1 MQWTSSQPFVPP
13 SVLDRLDRVRLRR
26 AALRYAEHG
35 WPVTPGS
42 YLTGHRFHCDRPG
55 CPITGCHPALDS
67 WIESATGDPDR
78 ITDWWR
84 RRPHAVLLTTGE
96 SFDVLE
102 VPAPLARRTPGL
114 GPVAVTAGGRW
125 MFLVRPGRPLRPEL
139 ERRLDVIRH
148 GVGSWI
154 PAPPSRMVEGPVR
167 WAVTPTQ
174 VDWRLPDADLV
185 QEKIAAA
192 LGPTLVSGRP
202 IVPRQLSTSRR
213 AA

>member
-13 SVLDRLDRVRLRR
+13 SLLDRLDRVRLRR

-55 CPITGCHPALDS
+55 CPITGCHPALDT
-67 WIESATGDPDR
+67 WAESASGDPAR
-78 ITDWWR
+78 ITGWWR
-84 RRPHAVLLTTGE
+84 HRPHAVLLTTGE

-102 VPAPLARRTPGL
+102 VPAPLARRAHGL
-114 GPVAVTAGGRW
+114 GPAAVTATGRW
-125 MFLVRPGRPLRPEL
+125 MLMVRPGRPLCPEL

-167 WAVTPTQ
+167 WAVPPEQ
-174 VDWRLPDADLV
+174 VGWRLPDAEMV
-185 QEKIAAA
+185 QERIAAA
-192 LGPTLVSGRP
+192 LGPVPGRP